1 MSTYIHK
8 SHKVSVLLFH
18 AVCPTKYRRV
28 VFDGEVDAALREV
41 CLEIAANVAAT
52 EEVQAAMATIR
63 TTDT

>member
-41 CLEIAANVAAT
+41 CLEIVAHYEAA
-52 EEVQAAMATIR
+52 
-63 TTDT
+63 